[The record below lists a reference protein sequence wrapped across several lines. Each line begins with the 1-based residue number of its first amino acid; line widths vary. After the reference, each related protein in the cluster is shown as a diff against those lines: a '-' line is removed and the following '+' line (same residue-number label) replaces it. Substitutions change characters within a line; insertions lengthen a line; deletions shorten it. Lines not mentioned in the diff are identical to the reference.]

1 MKNTLKNNH
10 YYTFK
15 HICIIKK
22 NKNKN
27 KTNEDT
33 KIIKIEIL
41 LMKHNINKK
50 VY

>member
-22 NKNKN
+22 T
-27 KTNEDT
+27 KTKT
-33 KIIKIEIL
+33 KTKQMKIQ
-41 LMKHNINKK
+41 K
-50 VY
+50 